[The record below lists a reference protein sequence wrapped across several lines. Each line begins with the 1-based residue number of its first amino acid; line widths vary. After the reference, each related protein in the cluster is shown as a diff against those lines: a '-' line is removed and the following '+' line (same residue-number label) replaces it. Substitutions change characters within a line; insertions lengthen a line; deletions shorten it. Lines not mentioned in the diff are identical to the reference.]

1 MRFASGQ
8 LLSRR
13 SARLSPM
20 AAALAAG
27 IIAGS
32 LMLSGG
38 PAGAFGRKLD
48 PNSPFTPETQAAL
61 NRAASTIRRGGY
73 QKGAVMCQN
82 LLDSATDVA
91 KCIAIAEITEPG
103 GLPLTETR
111 RACLT
116 KAYQLAQTRD
126 DMILVALK
134 ARKYSFFEV
143 TRQAVQSLV
152 TNARTVKDLYD
163 LANKAQEVAL
173 NDVAHL
179 AMEKAYT
186 GIKAQ
191 QEAFTFAEQCKALGM
206 EDLLRKVVKE
216 LLDDEDEVIPL
227 CDMIERLNGYN
238 LRDMTRY
245 GLRKA
250 MDNAKTTEEMQAIF
264 EVARRTN
271 EGDIANRANYFVR
284 KGNII
289 KQIKKDRAEYQAKI
303 RAWREGID
311 LDSAR
316 AQDPS
321 LTTSDTTATAKKKN
335 DIGTG
340 F

>member
-1 MRFASGQ
+1 
-8 LLSRR
+8 
-13 SARLSPM
+13 
-20 AAALAAG
+20 
-27 IIAGS
+27 
-32 LMLSGG
+32 
-38 PAGAFGRKLD
+38 
-48 PNSPFTPETQAAL
+48 
-61 NRAASTIRRGGY
+61 
-73 QKGAVMCQN
+73 
-82 LLDSATDVA
+82 
-91 KCIAIAEITEPG
+91 
-103 GLPLTETR
+103 
-111 RACLT
+111 
-116 KAYQLAQTRD
+116 
-126 DMILVALK
+126 
-134 ARKYSFFEV
+134 
-143 TRQAVQSLV
+143 
-152 TNARTVKDLYD
+152 
-163 LANKAQEVAL
+163 
-173 NDVAHL
+173 
-179 AMEKAYT
+179 
-186 GIKAQ
+186 
-191 QEAFTFAEQCKALGM
+191 M